1 VLKQSGKSFTQFRGT
16 KKTRNRRSRS
26 RGRRPPLA
34 DGHDVE
40 PDLPAERL
48 RGGSIQK
55 KVHRGSTK
63 RAHDHCLVEGQAAV
77 GQVKQSN
84 PHVTNQRGYLWGSQA
99 DFICCGD
106 FVKNIRKMS
115 RGFELEERLRKI
127 MRKNKVLFQAKAL
140 LSG

>member
-1 VLKQSGKSFTQFRGT
+1 MLKQSGKSFTQFRGT
-16 KKTRNRRSRS
+16 KKHEIGDPDPEAAGRPWPMGTTLNPICRRS
-26 RGRRPPLA
+26 A
-34 DGHDVE
+34 C
-40 PDLPAERL
+40 
-48 RGGSIQK
+48 GGGAYK

-63 RAHDHCLVEGQAAV
+63 RAHDHCLVEGHAAV
-77 GQVKQSN
+77 GQVKQNN
-84 PHVTNQRGYLWGSQA
+84 PHVTNQRGYVWGSQA